1 MYIQELLTEICKR
14 GCSIGIKG
22 NYCIDYLPECL
33 VSYDD
38 CSLNYNGDAN
48 TVYLMLDDDR
58 YYCDDDEDYDNDDD
72 NKNFEF
78 IIKSIKPTSVYVG
91 ITKTTRKREITY
103 NAHYLSRLYPCIM
116 SIKNNFIE
124 INRAELDRIT
134 HYLYMDGDVSTKW
147 NTIAYFGSEQITSE
161 IMDLY
166 REQLIGKLIASLMK
180 YKNIIY
186 KFMLP
191 LEIKQ
196 IIMQNIKC
204 LDKWDNLNIKC

>member
-22 NYCIDYLPECL
+22 NYSIDYLPECL

-38 CSLNYNGDAN
+38 
-48 TVYLMLDDDR
+48 R
-58 YYCDDDEDYDNDDD
+58 YYCDNDEDYDNDDD

-91 ITKTTRKREITY
+91 ITKITRKREITY
-103 NAHYLSRLYPCIM
+103 YAHYSSRLYPCIM

-134 HYLYMDGDVSTKW
+134 HYLYMDGGVTTKW
-147 NTIAYFGSEQITSE
+147 AYFGSEQISSE
-161 IMDLY
+161 IMNLY
-166 REQLIGKLIASLMK
+166 REQLIGKLIASLVK

-186 KFMLP
+186 KFRLP